1 MATIAI
7 LGTMD
12 SKGAEHAFVAQRIK
26 ERGHQVFIIDVGTL
40 GAPNLKPDIPREE
53 VAAAGGIDLAALRQR
68 QDRGES
74 VAAMSQAAPVVLSK
88 LVSTKKIDGVISLG
102 GGGGTAIATA
112 AMRVLPIGF
121 PKVMV
126 STLASGN
133 TAQYVGVKDI
143 VMFPSI
149 VDVAGLNR
157 ISRLILTR
165 AAGAICGMV
174 EIGVP
179 ALSGSGEATV
189 KREVQADD
197 KPVIVASMFG
207 NTTQCVQHAQKILE
221 QAGYEVLVFHATGT
235 GGRTMESL
243 IDSGMVAGVLDIT
256 TTEWADELVGGI
268 LSAGPTRLEAAARR
282 GVPAIVTPGCLDMVN
297 FGPPETVP
305 AKFAGRNFY
314 QHNPQVTLMR
324 TTPEECAQ
332 LGKIIA
338 EKLNASKGRVTFLI
352 PQKAISVISAH
363 GQKFHDAVADKA
375 LFDAL
380 KTHLRKEIEVIELDC
395 AINDAA
401 FAEACANSLLRNLAA
416 RR

>member
-12 SKGAEHAFVAQRIK
+12 SKGAEHAFVAERIR

-40 GAPNLKPDIPREE
+40 GEPNLKPDFTREQ
-53 VAAAGGIDLAALRQR
+53 VAVAGGIDLAALRAR

-74 VAAMSQAAPVVLSK
+74 VAAMSRAAPVVLSK
-88 LVSTKKIDGVISLG
+88 LVAEKKIDGVISLG

-112 AMRVLPIGF
+112 AMRPLPIGF
-121 PKVMV
+121 PKLMV

-149 VDVAGLNR
+149 VDIAGLNR
-157 ISRLILTR
+157 ISRQILTR

-174 EIGVP
+174 EVGVP
-179 ALSGSGEATV
+179 ALAGSDAAPL
-189 KREVQADD
+189 KRELQADD

-243 IDSGMVAGVLDIT
+243 IESGMVAGVLDIT

-268 LSAGPTRLEAAARR
+268 LSAGRSRLEAAARL

-305 AKFAGRNFY
+305 AKFRGRNFY

-324 TTPEECAQ
+324 TTPAECAQ

-338 EKLNASKGRVTFLI
+338 EKLNASKGRVTFFI
-352 PQKAISVISAH
+352 PLKAISVISAP
-363 GQKFHDAVADKA
+363 GQKFHDPVADKA
-375 LFDAL
+375 LFDAV
-380 KTHLRKEIEVIELDC
+380 KTHLRKDIEVIEMDC

-401 FAEACANSLLRNLAA
+401 FAEACAKALLRNMAM

>member
-12 SKGAEHAFVAQRIK
+12 SKGAEHAFVAARIK
-26 ERGHQVFIIDVGTL
+26 ERGHRALIIDVGTL
-40 GAPNLKPDIPREE
+40 GEPRLKPDITREE
-53 VAAAGGIDLAALRQR
+53 VAAAGGIDLAALQKR

-74 VAAMSQAAPVVLSK
+74 VAAMSHAAPVMLSK
-88 LVSTKKIDGVISLG
+88 LVAEKKIDGVISLG

-112 AMRVLPIGF
+112 AMRALPIGF
-121 PKVMV
+121 PKLMV

-149 VDVAGLNR
+149 VDIAGLNR
-157 ISRLILTR
+157 ISRQILTR

-174 EIGVP
+174 EVGQASRLSRAGETP
-179 ALSGSGEATV
+179 ALPSA
-189 KREVQADD
+189 D

-207 NTTQCVQHAQKILE
+207 NTTQCVQHAQKMLE

-243 IDSGMVAGVLDIT
+243 IESGMVAGVLDIT
-256 TTEWADELVGGI
+256 TTEWADELVGGF
-268 LSAGPTRLEAAARR
+268 LGAGPTRLEAAARL

-297 FGPPETVP
+297 FHGPESVP
-305 AKFAGRNFY
+305 AKFQGRTFY

-324 TTPEECAQ
+324 TTPEECAG
-332 LGKIIA
+332 LGKILA
-338 EKLNASKGRVTFLI
+338 EKVNLSKGPVTVLL
-352 PQKAISVISAH
+352 PKKAISVHAKSDEGKVKTFTATARVDTPEEVSYYHH
-363 GQKFHDAVADKA
+363 GGILQYV
-375 LFDAL
+375 
-380 KTHLRKEIEVIELDC
+380 LRQML
-395 AINDAA
+395 
-401 FAEACANSLLRNLAA
+401 
-416 RR
+416 

>member
-12 SKGAEHAFVAQRIK
+12 TKGEEHAFVANRIK
-26 ERGHQVFIIDVGTL
+26 ERGHHVLIIDVGAL
-40 GAPNLKPDIPREE
+40 GEPKLKADVTRQEIA
-53 VAAAGGIDLAALRQR
+53 AAAGMNLGALVARR
-68 QDRGES
+68 DRGET
-74 VAAMSQAAPVVLSK
+74 VAAMSKGAPLVLGRLAAE
-88 LVSTKKIDGVISLG
+88 KKIDGVISLG
-102 GGGGTAIATA
+102 GGGGTAIGTA
-112 AMRVLPIGF
+112 AMRALPIGF

-157 ISRLILTR
+157 ISRQILTR

-174 EIGVP
+174 ELGQASRLSRAGETP
-179 ALSGSGEATV
+179 ALPSA
-189 KREVQADD
+189 D

-207 NTTQCVQHAQKILE
+207 NTTQCVQRAQEMLE
-221 QAGYEVLVFHATGT
+221 QAGYEILVFHATGT
-235 GGRTMESL
+235 GGRTLESL
-243 IDSGMVAGVLDIT
+243 IESGMVAGVLDIT

-268 LSAGPTRLEAAARR
+268 LSAGPTRLEAAARS

-297 FGPPETVP
+297 FCQPETVP
-305 AKFAGRNFY
+305 ARFQTRNLY
-314 QHNPQVTLMR
+314 QHNPQVTLMS
-324 TTPEECAQ
+324 TTPEEGAQ
-332 LGKIIA
+332 LSRIIA

-352 PQKAISVISAH
+352 PRKAISVISAP
-363 GQKFHDAVADKA
+363 GQKFHDPVADKA
-375 LFDAL
+375 LFDTV
-380 KTHLRKEIEVIELDC
+380 KTHLRKDIEVIEMDC

-401 FAEACANSLLRNLAA
+401 FAEACAKALLRNMAV

>member
-1 MATIAI
+1 
-7 LGTMD
+7 
-12 SKGAEHAFVAQRIK
+12 
-26 ERGHQVFIIDVGTL
+26 
-40 GAPNLKPDIPREE
+40 
-53 VAAAGGIDLAALRQR
+53 
-68 QDRGES
+68 
-74 VAAMSQAAPVVLSK
+74 SK
-88 LVSTKKIDGVISLG
+88 LVVEKKIDGVISLG

-112 AMRVLPIGF
+112 AMRALPIGF
-121 PKVMV
+121 PKLMV

-149 VDVAGLNR
+149 VDIAGLNR
-157 ISRLILTR
+157 ISRQILTR

-174 EIGVP
+174 EVGVP
-179 ALSGSGEATV
+179 ALAGSDAATL
-189 KREVQADD
+189 KRELQADD

-243 IDSGMVAGVLDIT
+243 IESGMVAGVLDIT

-268 LSAGPTRLEAAARR
+268 LSAGPSWLEAAARL

-305 AKFAGRNFY
+305 AKFRGRIFY

-332 LGKIIA
+332 LGRIIA
-338 EKLNASKGRVTFLI
+338 EKLNRSDGPLTVLVR
-352 PQKAISVISAH
+352 PKAISFISAP
-363 GQKFHDAVADKA
+363 GQKFQQPPSDKA
-375 LFDAL
+375 LFDAVR
-380 KTHLRKEIEVIELDC
+380 THLRKDIDVTHPDC
-395 AINDAA
+395 GINDT
-401 FAEACANSLLRNLAA
+401 
-416 RR
+416 

>member
-12 SKGAEHAFVAQRIK
+12 SKGAEHAFVAERIR
-26 ERGHQVFIIDVGTL
+26 ERGHRAFIIDVGTL
-40 GAPNLKPDIPREE
+40 GEPNLKPDITRDE
-53 VAAAGGIDLAALRQR
+53 VAAAGGIDLAALQGR

-74 VAAMSQAAPVVLSK
+74 VAAMSQAAPIVLSK
-88 LVSTKKIDGVISLG
+88 LVADKKIDGVISLG
-102 GGGGTAIATA
+102 GGGGTAIGTA
-112 AMRVLPIGF
+112 AMRALPIGF

-133 TAQYVGVKDI
+133 TTQYVGVKDI

-157 ISRLILTR
+157 ISRQILTR

-174 EIGVP
+174 EVGQASRLSRAGESP
-179 ALSGSGEATV
+179 ALPG
-189 KREVQADD
+189 DD

-207 NTTQCVQHAQKILE
+207 NTTQCVQHAQTILE

-243 IDSGMVAGVLDIT
+243 IESGMVAGVLDIT

-305 AKFAGRNFY
+305 AQFRERNFY

-324 TTPEECAQ
+324 TTPEESAQ

-338 EKLNASKGRVTFLI
+338 EKLNASKGRVTVLI
-352 PQKAISVISAH
+352 PRKAISVISAP
-363 GQKFHDAVADKA
+363 GQKFHDPEADKA

-380 KTHLRKEIEVIELDC
+380 KTHLRKDIAVIEMGC

-401 FAEACANSLLRNLAA
+401 FAEACARALLQNLAA
-416 RR
+416 RS

>member
-12 SKGAEHAFVAQRIK
+12 SKGAEHAFVAERIR
-26 ERGHQVFIIDVGTL
+26 ERGRRPWIIDVGTL
-40 GAPNLKPDIPREE
+40 AEPNLKPDITREE
-53 VAAAGGIDLAALRQR
+53 VAAAGGIDLAALGRR

-88 LVSTKKIDGVISLG
+88 LVAEKKIDGVISMG

-112 AMRVLPIGF
+112 AMRALPIGF
-121 PKVMV
+121 PKVRV

-133 TAQYVGVKDI
+133 TAQSVGVKDI

-157 ISRLILTR
+157 ISRQILTR

-174 EIGVP
+174 EVGQASRLSRAGETP
-179 ALSGSGEATV
+179 ALPG
-189 KREVQADD
+189 DD

-207 NTTQCVQHAQKILE
+207 NTTQCVQHAQTILH
-221 QAGYEVLVFHATGT
+221 QAGYEGLVFHATGT
-235 GGRTMESL
+235 GGRTLESP
-243 IDSGMVAGVLDIT
+243 IESGMVAGVLDIT

-268 LSAGPTRLEAAARR
+268 LSAGPNRLEAAART
-282 GVPAIVTPGCLDMVN
+282 GLPAIVTPGCLDMVN

-305 AKFAGRNFY
+305 AKFRGRNFY

-338 EKLNASKGRVTFLI
+338 EKLNVSKGRVTFLI
-352 PQKAISVISAH
+352 PWKAISVISAH
-363 GQKFHDAVADKA
+363 GQKFHDPVADTTLFEA
-375 LFDAL
+375 LR
-380 KTHLRKEIEVIELDC
+380 TH
-395 AINDAA
+395 
-401 FAEACANSLLRNLAA
+401 
-416 RR
+416 